1 MFYVSANE
9 EIEFFAIE
17 RGCMI
22 DLRAKKLVEIRL
34 FPMALNFTRHA
45 LRAIRA
51 CTYSLA
57 LQQNISER
65 QILVMMEIYYALL
78 FEGRKSDSL
87 NSELKALNL
96 DLADRFIQHLFA
108 SLKDYSKLDSVSK
121 TSNKSTN
128 KSNEKRL
135 WIHKIYKPY
144 KRMSQYSLQ
153 FILKRILND
162 GYADCNI
169 LNDLLSIW
177 INEYKKCDD
186 FELKFRILVQA
197 SKTNSLIYDCCELF
211 YRLVSVICISIEHS
225 NKTIYIDW
233 KMFFIFIYS
242 YRTKVKLH

>member
-78 FEGRKSDSL
+78 FEDRKSESL
-87 NSELKALNL
+87 NRELEALNL

-121 TSNKSTN
+121 ASNKSTN

-144 KRMSQYSLQ
+144 KHMSQYSLR

-162 GYADCNI
+162 GYAHYADRHV
-169 LNDLLSIW
+169 LKDLLSIW

-186 FELKFRILVQA
+186 FESQFRILVQT

-211 YRLVSVICISIEHS
+211 YELVSVICIAIEHS
-225 NKTIYIDW
+225 NETIYID
-233 KMFFIFIYS
+233 
-242 YRTKVKLH
+242 